1 MRLIISALLTMLTA
15 VAAYQAEP
23 DAATQYLSAPMS
35 DPIAQL
41 QQRVDSGQLTLR
53 YEPQGGYLK
62 PLLRALGISP
72 NSQTLVF
79 SKTSLQLDLIS
90 PETPR
95 ALYFNDQ
102 CWVGFV
108 QGGRVLELMAMDPK
122 HGVVFYTL
130 PQTPGK
136 FQVKRQTYECL
147 QCHQGAMTQGV
158 PGHVMR
164 SLYVRADG
172 RPDLSM
178 GSQLTTDSSPIENR
192 WGGWY
197 VTGTHGKLRHQ
208 GNVIAKGGEGQARLD
223 LEAGANL
230 TDLRRRIDTSPY
242 LTPSSDIVA
251 LMVAEHQGHLQNL
264 ITKAGYLVRDG
275 LRDEALLN
283 AALKETGRRESTAH
297 RIAAACEPLVEALL
311 FSDEAPLSDK
321 ITGTTP
327 FAREFALRGPLDGN
341 GRSLRDL
348 DLKTRLCRYPLS
360 WTIYTPQFD
369 ALPDE
374 ARRYIAQRLS
384 AILSGQDT
392 SKPFAQL
399 SLTDR
404 QAILEIV
411 RATKPGLLTA
421 R

>member
-1 MRLIISALLTMLTA
+1 MRLIISALLTVLTA
-15 VAAYQAEP
+15 VAALQAEP

-41 QQRVDSGQLTLR
+41 QQRVDSGQLTLP

-62 PLLRALGISP
+62 PLLRTLGISP
-72 NSQTLVF
+72 SSQTLVF
-79 SKTSLQLDLIS
+79 SKTSLQLDFIS

-178 GSQLTTDSSPIENR
+178 GSQLTTDSSPLEHR

-197 VTGTHGKLRHQ
+197 VTGTHGKQRHQ
-208 GNVIAKGGEGQARLD
+208 GNVTAKGGEGQARLD
-223 LEAGANL
+223 IEAGANL
-230 TDLRRRIDTSPY
+230 TDLRRVIDTSPY
-242 LTPSSDIVA
+242 PTPSSDIVA
-251 LMVAEHQGHLQNL
+251 LMVAEHLGHLQNL

-283 AALKETGRRESTAH
+283 AALKETGRRESTAR
-297 RIAAACEPLVEALL
+297 RIAAACEPLLEALL
-311 FSDEAPLSDK
+311 FSDEAPLNDK
-321 ITGTTP
+321 ITGTTS
-327 FAREFALRGPLDGN
+327 FAREFALQGPMDGN

-369 ALPDE
+369 ALPTE
-374 ARRYIAQRLS
+374 ARAYISRRLVE
-384 AILSGQDT
+384 ILSGKDT
-392 SKPFAQL
+392 SKPFSHL
-399 SLTDR
+399 TSLDR
-404 QAILEIV
+404 QAIREIV
-411 RATKPGLLTA
+411 AATKPGLLLV